1 MSSATAGEPIN
12 EQHAELIEQMVAGGY
27 PRTAAW
33 FATQSQAQA
42 FQQTQQTRQQVPH
55 DAHQA
60 LIRVEQAQ
68 RKREWGQ

>member
-12 EQHAELIEQMVAGGY
+12 ERHTELIEQMVANGY

-33 FATQSQAQA
+33 FATQSQAPH
-42 FQQTQQTRQQVPH
+42 QTRQVPH
-55 DAHQA
+55 DAQQA

>member
-33 FATQSQAQA
+33 FVTQNQALH
-42 FQQTQQTRQQVPH
+42 QTRQVSR